1 MGMKRLT
8 CRCIVVGMLLLLS
21 AGCER
26 IHEPWVRSRE
36 QLAEERARPAAAQAA
51 LRHRLLSVQTDR

>member
-1 MGMKRLT
+1 MGMKRLPY
-8 CRCIVVGMLLLLS
+8 RFLVLGVLLLLP

-36 QLAEERARPAAAQAA
+36 QLAEERARPDAAQVE
-51 LRHRLLSVQTDR
+51 LRNRLLAVQTDR